1 MAASRASCAAA
12 LVVLAAAGGCGSSS
26 EPSSGLTGTVE
37 WVSCGVPLAPQGC
50 TSGPAPATLRV
61 LRDGEVVRVVK
72 VGADGRFRIP
82 LEPGRYEIDP
92 EEDPS
97 RAGWHLHD
105 GVLPVE
111 IRQGRFE
118 ELDIAYSGG
127 PICTDPMVRA
137 AHVHGRWAD
146 GRWYP

>member
-1 MAASRASCAAA
+1 LAVSRSLCAAA
-12 LVVLAAAGGCGSSS
+12 LTVLAVAGGCGSSP
-26 EPSSGLTGTVE
+26 EPSSGIAGTVE
-37 WVSCGVPLAPQGC
+37 WASCGVPLAPQGC
-50 TSGPAPATLRV
+50 TSGPAPATLRI
-61 LRDGEVVRVVK
+61 LRGGEVVRVVK

-105 GVLPVE
+105 GVLPVQVQPDE
-111 IRQGRFE
+111 FE
-118 ELDIAYSGG
+118 TLEIAYSGG
-127 PICTDPMVRA
+127 PICTDPMVHAARA
-137 AHVHGRWAD
+137 NGRWAD

>member
-1 MAASRASCAAA
+1 
-12 LVVLAAAGGCGSSS
+12 
-26 EPSSGLTGTVE
+26 
-37 WVSCGVPLAPQGC
+37 
-50 TSGPAPATLRV
+50 LRI

-72 VGADGRFRIP
+72 VGDDGRFRIP

-97 RAGWHLHD
+97 REGWHFHD
-105 GVLPVE
+105 GVLRVE
-111 IRQGRFE
+111 VRAETFE

-137 AHVHGRWAD
+137 AHTHGRWAG